1 MGRRGK
7 KKRLEVDPAEAVT
20 VRKVFELYLHGAKG
34 APLGEKGI
42 ASHLN
47 DKGLMLRGQKWMR
60 GKVHNLLANTTYCG
74 EYVFNRMSDKT
85 RDAKPETEWVRVA
98 VEPIIDAAT
107 FGRVRVQRAARAPA
121 HVPPR
126 VVNSPTLLTGLL
138 KCGHCGAG
146 MTLATGKGGKY
157 RYYKCQ
163 SRIAKSNTHCR
174 SG

>member
-20 VRKVFELYLHGAKG
+20 VRKVFELYLHGAKD

-42 ASHLN
+42 ASHVN

-60 GKVHNLLANTTYCG
+60 GKVHNLLANATYCG

-85 RDAKPETEWVRVA
+85 RNAKPETEWVRVA